1 MEDNR
6 MKIAVTYEDGN
17 IFQHFG
23 KSKEFKVYDIENQE
37 IISSQIESTNGQGHS
52 ALAEILK
59 NLNIDVLICCL
70 LYTSRCV

>member
-1 MEDNR
+1 

-52 ALAEILK
+52 ALA
-59 NLNIDVLICCL
+59 
-70 LYTSRCV
+70 

>member
-1 MEDNR
+1 

-37 IISSQIESTNGQGHS
+37 IISSQNR
-52 ALAEILK
+52 K
-59 NLNIDVLICCL
+59 
-70 LYTSRCV
+70 Y